1 MQYISNDLNEK
12 KYIVVICLENGIV
25 YLTFNLEE

>member
-12 KYIVVICLENGIV
+12 KYIVVICLENDIV